1 MIVGIAIMRAHFEHF
16 SGAAL
21 IVVTVAAAVAGVALL
36 ARWPVDST
44 KSDRLILPL
53 LIVALIAAFSQL
65 PMLDL
70 IWRNWRV
77 AKDAPFYFVSVS
89 LWVILVVAILV
100 VPGRRLRTL
109 LFAVLLLSHAAVG
122 WWFLSNKPGDACDVY
137 IIQKLGVEALLHGTN
152 PFAITFPDIYGP
164 NAHFYPPGIVLE
176 HVVQM
181 PGGPGIARDVQ
192 CGYFYLPMSLLLAI
206 PGYLLGD
213 VRYSNLIAL
222 EIAGALIAFAR
233 PSRVSFLC
241 AIVVVFCPG
250 IFLML
255 SNAWIEPQ
263 MLMLLALAVFLA
275 VRGRHTWALIVLG
288 LLLAEKQYMILAL
301 PAFLLILPRRGIKD
315 AVRGLAIVGLT
326 SAIVILPFFFWD
338 PRAFLHSATALYV
351 NLLAHRR
358 DQHSRMAEAALRHS
372 TALAGHCRRRRGGGD
387 RDRDS
392 WPARSGQLCR
402 GCCLRPHRQLSV
414 QHAGVSQLL
423 FSGRGGAGVGP
434 GFRKSYRCQV
444 SYRFD

>member
-1 MIVGIAIMRAHFEHF
+1 MRAHFEHF

-70 IWRNWRV
+70 IWRNWRRQGRAV
-77 AKDAPFYFVSVS
+77 LLRLCFFVGDSRCRHPGRS
-89 LWVILVVAILV
+89 RPSTADTVVRRPIVVTRGRRVV
-100 VPGRRLRTL
+100 VPVQQARRCLRRVHHPEARRRGAATWDESVRHHVSGYLRAERTL
-109 LFAVLLLSHAAVG
+109 L
-122 WWFLSNKPGDACDVY
+122 
-137 IIQKLGVEALLHGTN
+137 
-152 PFAITFPDIYGP
+152 
-164 NAHFYPPGIVLE
+164 YPPGIVLE

-241 AIVVVFCPG
+241 RIVVV
-250 IFLML
+250 
-255 SNAWIEPQ
+255 
-263 MLMLLALAVFLA
+263 V
-275 VRGRHTWALIVLG
+275 
-288 LLLAEKQYMILAL
+288 
-301 PAFLLILPRRGIKD
+301 
-315 AVRGLAIVGLT
+315 
-326 SAIVILPFFFWD
+326 SA
-338 PRAFLHSATALYV
+338 RES
-351 NLLAHRR
+351 
-358 DQHSRMAEAALRHS
+358 S
-372 TALAGHCRRRRGGGD
+372 
-387 RDRDS
+387 
-392 WPARSGQLCR
+392 
-402 GCCLRPHRQLSV
+402 
-414 QHAGVSQLL
+414 
-423 FSGRGGAGVGP
+423 
-434 GFRKSYRCQV
+434 
-444 SYRFD
+444 